1 MNPLRVM
8 ITDDEAPARHRLR
21 ELLSDCAREMPLTVV
36 AETASGAAL
45 LEAVQDIASDVVLLD
60 IRMPGMDGIE
70 TARHLQKLPAPP
82 RVVFTTAYERHALEA
97 FEVHAVDYLLKP
109 VRARRLQEALA
120 RARSLT
126 TPNGVPDALRTPAA
140 RSHFSVSERGRIVLV
155 PVREVRFLRAELKY
169 VTLRTATQ
177 EHVIEESLTRLEE
190 EFGPAFV
197 RIHRGCLVA
206 VEHLQ
211 GFERQDA
218 GTGEAQWAAVL
229 ADVTERLP
237 VSRRQAHVVREFGR
251 HDRHA

>member
-1 MNPLRVM
+1 MTPLRVM

-21 ELLSDCAREMPLTVV
+21 ELLSDCAREMPLSVV

-45 LEAVQDIASDVVLLD
+45 LEALQDIPSDVVLLD

-70 TARHLQKLPAPP
+70 TARHLQKLPSPP

-126 TPNGVPDALRTPAA
+126 TAAGTPDALPAPART
-140 RSHFSVSERGRIVLV
+140 HFSVTERGRIVLV

-169 VTLRTATQ
+169 VTLRTASQ

-190 EFGPAFV
+190 EFGRTFV
-197 RIHRGCLVA
+197 RIHRSCLVA
-206 VEHLQ
+206 VEHLL

-218 GTGEAQWAAVL
+218 GTGDAQWAAVL
-229 ADVTERLP
+229 ADVAERLP

-251 HDRHA
+251 

>member
-1 MNPLRVM
+1 MSPLRVM

-45 LEAVQDIASDVVLLD
+45 LEALQDIPADVVLLD

-120 RARSLT
+120 RARSLAA
-126 TPNGVPDALRTPAA
+126 PAGLPDALPAPART
-140 RSHFSVSERGRIVLV
+140 HFSVTERGRIVLV

-190 EFGPAFV
+190 EFGRAFV

-206 VEHLQ
+206 VEHLL

-218 GTGEAQWAAVL
+218 GSGDAQWAAVL
-229 ADVTERLP
+229 ADVAERLP
-237 VSRRQAHVVREFGR
+237 VSRRQAHVVREFG
-251 HDRHA
+251 H

>member
-1 MNPLRVM
+1 MTPLRVM

-21 ELLSDCAREMPLTVV
+21 ELLSDCAREMPLSVV

-45 LEAVQDIASDVVLLD
+45 LEALQDIPSDVVLLD

-70 TARHLQKLPAPP
+70 TARHLQKLPLPP

-109 VRARRLQEALA
+109 VRARRLQEALV

-126 TPNGVPDALRTPAA
+126 TSAGTPDALPAPART
-140 RSHFSVSERGRIVLV
+140 HFSVTERGRIILV

-169 VTLRTATQ
+169 VTLRTASQ

-190 EFGPAFV
+190 EFGRTFV
-197 RIHRGCLVA
+197 RIHRSCLVA
-206 VEHLQ
+206 VEHLL

-218 GTGEAQWAAVL
+218 GTGDAQWTAVL
-229 ADVTERLP
+229 ADVAERLP

-251 HDRHA
+251 

>member
-45 LEAVQDIASDVVLLD
+45 LEVLQDIPSDVVLLD

-120 RARSLT
+120 RARSLV
-126 TPNGVPDALRTPAA
+126 VPDGLQSPAP

-206 VEHLQ
+206 VEHLL

-229 ADVTERLP
+229 ADVPEKLP

-251 HDRHA
+251 